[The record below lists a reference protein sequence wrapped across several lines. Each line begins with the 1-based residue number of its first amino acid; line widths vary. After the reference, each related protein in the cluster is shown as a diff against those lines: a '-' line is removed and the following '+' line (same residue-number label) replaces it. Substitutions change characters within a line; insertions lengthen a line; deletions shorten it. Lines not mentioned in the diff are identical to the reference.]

1 MKAKSITKIIFSLLT
16 ASIATLAISCQPVA
30 AKTDFSDGEY
40 AEYMEK
46 YMETHSPTISNAVN
60 GKYYPTAGIVTS
72 VTSKSDST
80 DIVTF
85 ICSNGNIFSFT
96 APATDCW
103 EEEDIVSCIMDNNG
117 TSKVHDDVIVSALY
131 VGSTRQLEQEY
142 NSNKGELIK

>member
-1 MKAKSITKIIFSLLT
+1 MKAKSIITSLLT

-30 AKTDFSDGEY
+30 AKTDFSDGEEY
-40 AEYMEK
+40 AEYMAK
-46 YMETHSPTISNAVN
+46 YMETHSPTIANAVN

-72 VTSKSDST
+72 VTSKSHST

-85 ICSNGNIFSFT
+85 ICSNGNIFSFI

-142 NSNKGELIK
+142 NSNKGDLINEK